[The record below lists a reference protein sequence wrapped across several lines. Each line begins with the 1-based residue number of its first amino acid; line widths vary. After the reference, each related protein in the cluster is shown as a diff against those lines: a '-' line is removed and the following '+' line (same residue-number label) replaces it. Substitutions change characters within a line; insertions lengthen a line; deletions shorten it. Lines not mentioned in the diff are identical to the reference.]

1 VEPKLVIGTLSTEK
15 DSAYVSRVNGLVALS
30 HPRFPVF
37 PWGQLFVDDNGQ
49 RIGVCL
55 IMEALFP

>member
-1 VEPKLVIGTLSTEK
+1 MEPKLVIRTLSTEW
-15 DSAYVSRVNGLVALS
+15 DSGYVLRVNGLVALS

-37 PWGQLFVDDNGQ
+37 PWGQLLVDDNGQ
-49 RIGVCL
+49 RIGVCV